1 MKVHF
6 WTIARILELYQMDFK
21 LNQRLQCIY
30 IYHVFVIFI
39 KKLWF
44 CWIFRWSQVCFTPA
58 IFVAYIFAVVYGEK
72 FFTVRH
78 MEQRRSKTE
87 EELEICDKQEVIPPQ
102 QRKIIH
108 RKYPSTTKG
117 NNPRALISIKL

>member
-1 MKVHF
+1 
-6 WTIARILELYQMDFK
+6 
-21 LNQRLQCIY
+21 
-30 IYHVFVIFI
+30 
-39 KKLWF
+39 
-44 CWIFRWSQVCFTPA
+44 
-58 IFVAYIFAVVYGEK
+58 
-72 FFTVRH
+72 

-102 QRKIIH
+102 QREIIH